1 MPATRITLRRS
12 LAAAAALPLLAVA
25 LTACGYGSEAKDDDA
40 KKANVAADGKKLSAD
55 TVKIGYFPNLTHA
68 TALVGIQ
75 EGLFAEGARRH
86 EGQAV
91 DLQRRARPRSRRSTR
106 ASIDIGFIG
115 PSPAINGYTKS
126 KGKSLRIIGGSASGG
141 VKLVVNPKKIKTL
154 DDLKGK
160 KIATPQLGN
169 TQDVAFLNWI
179 SEKGWK
185 VDAQSGKG
193 DVSVVRTDNKVTP
206 DAYKSGSIDGAWVP
220 EPTASKLVA
229 EGAKV
234 LLDESTL
241 WPDKKF
247 VITNIIVS
255 QKFLKEHPDVV
266 EAVLRGSVKTNA
278 WINANPDKAK
288 ASANAAL
295 KALIRQGAAAPRSS
309 TRRGSPIQ
317 FTDDPLAA
325 TLDDGGR
332 ARGEGRSAGAA
343 RPERHLRPDAAE
355 QGPQGRGQARGRRRR
370 SRRQVTPDPIQDLP
384 GGDDHGTTTL
394 TKAAEAPCVG
404 RRTPPVSRTSRSPSA
419 GPAGTQLVLDDI
431 TLDVAPG
438 EFVTLLGASGCGKST
453 LLNLVAG
460 LDRPTAGSIETPGG
474 RPALMFQEHAL
485 FPWLTAGK
493 NIELALRL
501 RGVPQGRAPR
511 GGGAAAGTRPARRAR
526 TASGCTSCPA
536 ACASGSRWP
545 ARSPRTANCC

>member
-1 MPATRITLRRS
+1 MPATRTTLRRS

-25 LTACGYGSEAKDDDA
+25 LTACGYGSEAKDDA
-40 KKANVAADGKKLSAD
+40 QKANVSSGGKKLSAD

-75 EGLFAEGARRH
+75 EGLIAKELG
-86 EGQAV
+86 GTTV
-91 DLQRRARPRSRRSTR
+91 KPSTFN
-106 ASIDIGFIG
+106 AGPSEIEALNAGSIDIGFIG
-115 PSPAINGYTKS
+115 PSPAINGFAKS

-229 EGAKV
+229 QGAKV

-255 QKFLKEHPDVV
+255 QKFLSEHPDVV
-266 EAVLRGSVKTNA
+266 EAVLRGSVDTNA

-295 KALIRQGAAAPRSS
+295 KELSGKELPPEVIDPAWKSV
-309 TRRGSPIQ
+309 Q

-325 TLDDGGR
+325 TLDTE
-332 ARGEGRSAGAA
+332 AKHAVQAG
-343 RPERHLRPDAAE
+343 LLE
-355 QGPQGRGQARGRRRR
+355 Q
-370 SRRQVTPDPIQDLP
+370 TDLSGIYDLKP
-384 GGDDHGTTTL
+384 L
-394 TKAAEAPCVG
+394 NKILKAAGKPE
-404 RRTPPVSRTSRSPSA
+404 
-419 GPAGTQLVLDDI
+419 
-431 TLDVAPG
+431 VAD
-438 EFVTLLGASGCGKST
+438 
-453 LLNLVAG
+453 AG
-460 LDRPTAGSIETPGG
+460 L
-474 RPALMFQEHAL
+474 
-485 FPWLTAGK
+485 
-493 NIELALRL
+493 
-501 RGVPQGRAPR
+501 GVK
-511 GGGAAAGTRPARRAR
+511 
-526 TASGCTSCPA
+526 
-536 ACASGSRWP
+536 
-545 ARSPRTANCC
+545 